1 MFVITLHWRMTIHM
15 SIGFKKSCASFRIFM
30 WSRSIV
36 ENLSKFGLKP
46 DHLVAA
52 SFDGALNISGQH
64 TGAKHC

>member
-1 MFVITLHWRMTIHM
+1 MNDY
-15 SIGFKKSCASFRIFM
+15 KC
-30 WSRSIV
+30 IV